1 MYNQNRKSKIKI
13 EMKKHRAL
21 TGAWFKN
28 VPLRSSCSEEINE
41 FQPIANCQ
49 IQNVERAGTFDAKII
64 RKIIL
69 NLKRKT
75 EKKSK

>member
-1 MYNQNRKSKIKI
+1 
-13 EMKKHRAL
+13 MKNHSAL
-21 TGAWFKN
+21 IGTWFKH
-28 VPLRSSCSEEINE
+28 VPLGAFCSEEIND

-69 NLKRKT
+69 NLK
-75 EKKSK
+75 